1 MAETFVFVNLTI
13 VNVIWNG
20 TTMAP
25 LGQYWTNME
34 QNLDSSFLDTL
45 GLDHQTLTQTKLL
58 GLY

>member
-13 VNVIWNG
+13 VNVIWND

-25 LGQYWTNME
+25 LGQYWANMG
-34 QNLDSSFLDTL
+34 QNLDSSFLETL